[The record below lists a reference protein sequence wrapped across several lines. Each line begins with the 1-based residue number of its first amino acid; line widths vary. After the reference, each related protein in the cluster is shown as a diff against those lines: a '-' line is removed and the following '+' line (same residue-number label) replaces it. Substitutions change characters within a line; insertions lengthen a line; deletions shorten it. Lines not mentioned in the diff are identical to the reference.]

1 MKLKNMLVGL
11 EGLKV
16 KGDLEIEI
24 VGIEKN
30 SKEIKPGYLFVAI
43 KGFSTDGHQY
53 IENAIENGAV
63 AVMLEE
69 GCDLKSLKIPEN
81 VTIIMA
87 KNTREGLAIT
97 SSNFY
102 GNPSK
107 KFKLIGVT
115 GTKGKTTTTFM
126 IKEILEKAGRK
137 VGLIGT
143 IATYINGKKIKDSD
157 RTTPESLE
165 LQQTFNEM
173 AEAGVEA
180 VVMEVSS
187 QSLKL
192 HRVDGCDFDIV
203 LFTNFSEDHISP
215 NEHPDMEDYFNSKLK
230 LFQMCKTGIVNTDD
244 LHGAKIPKMFP
255 ESNITTYGIDNYANV
270 LAKDITITNSYV
282 DFKVKIKDRNERVK
296 TCIPGRFSVYNSLA
310 AICVAQKFG
319 IEPEVV
325 KQALEEV
332 RVPGRSEL
340 VNNKLEIPIMIDYAH
355 SPESLQNILQAVKS
369 YTRGKVISV
378 FGCGGDRDSGKRPV
392 MGEISGRIADFTFI
406 TSDNPRT
413 ENPEKIVEQIEEGM
427 KKTKGKYKVVV
438 DRVEAIKE
446 AIQMATKRD
455 IIVLAGKGHE
465 PYQEIN
471 GVKYPFD
478 ERIIVNDIIA
488 ELEENKDEEEDK
500 KIRHKKNMKY

>member
-1 MKLKNMLVGL
+1 MELKKLLIGL

-16 KGDLEIEI
+16 KGNLDLDIN
-24 VGIEKN
+24 GIEKN
-30 SKEIKPGYLFVAI
+30 SKDVKEGFLFVAI
-43 KGFSTDGHQY
+43 KGFAVDGHKF
-53 IENAIENGAV
+53 IEDAIKKGAIAIV
-63 AVMLEE
+63 IEE
-69 GCDLKSLKIPEN
+69 GCDLKAFKVPEGIT
-81 VTIIMA
+81 VVMT
-87 KNTREGLAIT
+87 KDTREALAIIA
-97 SSNFY
+97 SNFY
-102 GNPSK
+102 GNPSS

-126 IKEILEKAGRK
+126 IKEILEKAGKK

-143 IATYINGKKIKDSD
+143 IATYINGKRIKDSD

-165 LQQTFNEM
+165 LQQIFKQM
-173 AEAGVEA
+173 VDAGVET

-192 HRVDGCDFDIV
+192 HRVTGCEFDIV
-203 LFTNFSEDHISP
+203 LFTNFSEDHIHP
-215 NEHPDMEDYFNSKLK
+215 NMEDYFNSKLK
-230 LFQMCKTGIVNTDD
+230 LFKMCNTGIVNADD
-244 LHGAKIPKMFP
+244 LHGAKIPRLFP

-282 DFKVKIKDRNERVK
+282 DFRVKIKDRNERVK
-296 TCIPGRFSVYNSLA
+296 TGIPGRFSVYNSLA

-319 IEPEVV
+319 ISPEII
-325 KQALEEV
+325 KEALETV

-340 VNNKLEIPIMIDYAH
+340 VDNKLEIPIMIDYAH

-378 FGCGGDRDSGKRPV
+378 FGCGGDRDSGKRPI
-392 MGEISGRIADFTFI
+392 MGEISGKIADYTFI

-413 ENPEKIVEQIEEGM
+413 EDPQKIVNQIEEGM
-427 KKTKGKYKVVV
+427 KKTKGKYSVIV
-438 DRVEAIKE
+438 DRTEAIKQ
-446 AIQMATKRD
+446 AIEMATKRD

-471 GVKYPFD
+471 GVKYPYD
-478 ERIIVNDIIA
+478 ERIIVRDLI
-488 ELEENKDEEEDK
+488 EK
-500 KIRHKKNMKY
+500 MK

>member
-1 MKLKNMLVGL
+1 MLVGL

-16 KGDLEIEI
+16 KGDLEQEI
-24 VGIEKN
+24 QGIESN
-30 SKEIKPGYLFVAI
+30 SKKIEKGFLFIAI
-43 KGFSTDGHQY
+43 KGFDVDGHQY
-53 IENAIENGAV
+53 IGGAIEKGAT
-63 AVMLEE
+63 AVMVEE
-69 GCDLKSLKIPEN
+69 GCDLKALAIPEGI
-81 VTIIMA
+81 TIVMA
-87 KNTREGLAIT
+87 RNTREALAIC

-102 GNPSK
+102 GNPSR

-126 IKEILEKAGRK
+126 IKEILEKAGKK

-143 IATYINGKKIKDSD
+143 IATYINGKKVKESD

-165 LQQTFNEM
+165 LQRDFAQM

-192 HRVDGCDFDIV
+192 HRVDGCEFDIV
-203 LFTNFSEDHISP
+203 VFTNFSEDHISP
-215 NEHPDMEDYFNSKLK
+215 KEHPDMEDYFQSKLK
-230 LFQMCKTGIVNTDD
+230 LFQMCKTGISNADD
-244 LHGAKIPKMFP
+244 LYGAKMPKLFP
-255 ESNITTYGIDNYANV
+255 ESNIITYGIDNFANV

-282 DFKVKIKDRNERVK
+282 DFKVKVTDRNERVK
-296 TCIPGRFSVYNSLA
+296 TGIPGRFSVYNSLA

-319 IEPEVV
+319 VTPEAV
-325 KQALEEV
+325 KEALVEV
-332 RVPGRSEL
+332 KVPGRSEM
-340 VNNKLEIPIMIDYAH
+340 VTNKREIPIMIDYAH
-355 SPESLQNILQAVKS
+355 SPESLENILQAVKS

-378 FGCGGDRDSGKRPV
+378 FGCGGDRDSGKRPI

-413 ENPEKIVEQIEEGM
+413 EEPEKIVEQIEEGM

-438 DRVEAIKE
+438 DRTEAIKQ
-446 AIQMATKRD
+446 AIQMANKRD

-471 GVKYPFD
+471 GVKHPFD
-478 ERIIVNDIIA
+478 ERIIVNEII
-488 ELEENKDEEEDK
+488 ESL
-500 KIRHKKNMKY
+500 

>member
-1 MKLKNMLVGL
+1 MLVGL

-16 KGDLEIEI
+16 KGDLEQEI
-24 VGIEKN
+24 QGIESN
-30 SKEIKPGYLFVAI
+30 SKKIEKGFLFIAI
-43 KGFSTDGHQY
+43 KGFDVDGHQY
-53 IENAIENGAV
+53 IGGAIEKGAT
-63 AVMLEE
+63 AVMVEE
-69 GCDLKSLKIPEN
+69 GCDLKALAIPEGI
-81 VTIIMA
+81 TIVMA
-87 KNTREGLAIT
+87 RNTREALAIC

-102 GNPSK
+102 GNPSR

-115 GTKGKTTTTFM
+115 VTNVNTTTTFM
-126 IKEILEKAGRK
+126 IKEILEKAGKK

-143 IATYINGKKIKDSD
+143 IATYINGKKVKESD

-165 LQQTFNEM
+165 LQRDFAQM

-192 HRVDGCDFDIV
+192 HRVDGCEFDIV
-203 LFTNFSEDHISP
+203 VFTNFSEDHISP
-215 NEHPDMEDYFNSKLK
+215 KEHPDMEDYFQSKLK
-230 LFQMCKTGIVNTDD
+230 LFQMCKTGISNADD
-244 LHGAKIPKMFP
+244 LYGAKMPKLFP
-255 ESNITTYGIDNYANV
+255 ESNIITYGIDNFANV

-282 DFKVKIKDRNERVK
+282 DFKVKVTDRNERVK
-296 TCIPGRFSVYNSLA
+296 TGIPGRFSVYNSLA

-319 IEPEVV
+319 VTPEAV
-325 KQALEEV
+325 KEALVEV
-332 RVPGRSEL
+332 KVPGRSEM
-340 VNNKLEIPIMIDYAH
+340 VTNKREIPIMIDYAH
-355 SPESLQNILQAVKS
+355 SPESLENILQAVKS

-378 FGCGGDRDSGKRPV
+378 FGCGGDRDSGKRPI

-413 ENPEKIVEQIEEGM
+413 EEPEKIVEQIEEGM

-438 DRVEAIKE
+438 DRTEAIKQ
-446 AIQMATKRD
+446 AIQMANKRD

-471 GVKYPFD
+471 GVKHPFD
-478 ERIIVNDIIA
+478 ERIIVNEII
-488 ELEENKDEEEDK
+488 ESL
-500 KIRHKKNMKY
+500 